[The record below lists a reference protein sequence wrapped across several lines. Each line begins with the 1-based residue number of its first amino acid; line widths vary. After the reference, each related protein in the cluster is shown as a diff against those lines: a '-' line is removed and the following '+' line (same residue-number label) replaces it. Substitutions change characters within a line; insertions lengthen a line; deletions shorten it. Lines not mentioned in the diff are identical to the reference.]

1 MKNVLLL
8 IIIPFFCFSQNKKEL
23 LELNISQKKEIQNL
37 NQKVKLSQDSLKI
50 LIKKTS
56 EFENEL
62 IIKEAYIISMQEKTK
77 WLEDSLKK
85 YREKNIKLE
94 NKLTAKKLKEIG
106 GEDYI
111 MSMREEN
118 ISQEVLSSEGVKV
131 TLEMSYKYQ
140 PKKNT
145 IQTLHREIGPNY
157 NEKLILP
164 CIRSATREVIGKHN
178 IDELNNNNI
187 NLIESEILKESR
199 NSCAMYDFIN
209 LDRLLIKNLII
220 HTK

>member
-1 MKNVLLL
+1 MKKFILLL
-8 IIIPFFCFSQNKKEL
+8 IVPFFCFSQNKKEL

-37 NQKVKLSQDSLKI
+37 NQKLKLSQDSLKV

-62 IIKEAYIISMQEKTK
+62 IIKETYIISMQKKTK

-85 YREKNIKLE
+85 FREKNIKLE

-111 MSMREEN
+111 MSMQEEN
-118 ISQEVLSSEGVKV
+118 ISPEVLSLEGVKV

-145 IQTLHREIGPNY
+145 IQALHREIGPNY

-164 CIRSATREVIGKHN
+164 CMRSAIREVIGEYN